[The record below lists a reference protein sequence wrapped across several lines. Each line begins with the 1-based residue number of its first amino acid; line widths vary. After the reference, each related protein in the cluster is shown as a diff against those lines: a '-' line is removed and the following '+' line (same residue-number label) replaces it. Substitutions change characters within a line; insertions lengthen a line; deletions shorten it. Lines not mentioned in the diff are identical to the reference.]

1 MPLLLKYET
10 CYFSNIKALVR
21 RHTEGNIS
29 IVLKAQY
36 TLDNSNSKIAKH
48 IHRSHSSVAFALDR
62 MLMWYQT
69 FSPNYIW

>member
-1 MPLLLKYET
+1 MLLLKYKGT
-10 CYFSNIKALVR
+10 CF
-21 RHTEGNIS
+21 S

-36 TLDNSNSKIAKH
+36 TLDNSNSKIIKH
-48 IHRSHSSVAFALDR
+48 IHESHSSAAFALGR

>member
-1 MPLLLKYET
+1 MKHATSQIQRHLLEDIQKE
-10 CYFSNIKALVR
+10 
-21 RHTEGNIS
+21 IS

-69 FSPNYIW
+69 FSLIIYGKLFHLF